1 MKNLIYLM
9 VLLSAGTVHAQ
20 TPAKA
25 LSIDDLLKVQDSI
38 HKSCLE
44 VMQGR
49 GRLICKC
56 TAVIV
61 GEAVVKS
68 GLEALKTDFD
78 PMFEK
83 AFEQCRNNED
93 STFAIAT
100 SKLFQSRT
108 AVEATIRGEK

>member
-9 VLLSAGTVHAQ
+9 VLLSAGTVQAQ

-38 HKSCLE
+38 NKSCLE

-93 STFAIAT
+93 ST
-100 SKLFQSRT
+100 
-108 AVEATIRGEK
+108 TIRGEK